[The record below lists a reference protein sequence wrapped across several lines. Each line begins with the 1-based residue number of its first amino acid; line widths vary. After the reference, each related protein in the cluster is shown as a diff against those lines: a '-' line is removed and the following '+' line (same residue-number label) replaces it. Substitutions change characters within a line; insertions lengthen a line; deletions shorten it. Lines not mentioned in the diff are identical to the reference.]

1 MKNIKSI
8 IITTSIMTI
17 MAITGVWAETGQ
29 TNPQQP
35 VASQQAEGQAIFSDE
50 LEPHFRKAQEYFS
63 KRETGKAAEEIRK
76 EALFLK
82 EKSRG
87 DLGEKRR
94 CLVNAGENLEQLA
107 DRIGQGKVTCEKDLH
122 TTFARVHRDLAEY
135 YHHKASESWPKK
147 AISQVG
153 QNLKASALH
162 LESAW
167 KWSGHQL
174 ETGTRAAIDNAKH
187 LANKIV
193 EGAGWVAGEVSK
205 GIDDLGKEI
214 GKIGKSNKPESS
226 PSAIPVIPFE
236 EIKGPPIDFT
246 TAIIQVAKSNI
257 PAVVHIQVTERQEIP
272 NPLLPFEND
281 PFFRRY
287 FGLPKKM
294 PKKFEREL
302 IGVGTGM
309 IIDTEGHILTNNH
322 VVGGATKIQVLLS
335 DGTQYDAKVVGT
347 DPKTDLGVIKIS
359 AKKPL
364 PFLTFGDSDKV
375 EVGQWVVAIGQ
386 PRGLNQSVSQGIISA
401 KHRTGITDPTT
412 FQDFLQTDAAINP
425 GNSGGPL
432 LTLRGQVIGVNS
444 VIMSQSGGFEGI
456 GFAIPSNMAVHV
468 AKALITHGKVERGW
482 LGISIQELTPE
493 LAKSFGLATPKGALI
508 ADAMKGG
515 PADKAGIKRGDV
527 VLVYQDKEI
536 PDASTLRNDVAN
548 TPVGQEV
555 KVTVWRNGKRQE
567 IRVNVG
573 SLEDET
579 KRLAASLK
587 DRLGVV
593 VGPVTDQEAEKY
605 GLRSLEGVMVQWV
618 DSKGPLGQVGFEAGD
633 IILAVNGHP
642 IKGVESFVTMVITL
656 PHHQKIVLLAL
667 DHRTGQTGSVQTE
680 VP

>member
-1 MKNIKSI
+1 MKYMKSI

-29 TNPQQP
+29 TKSQQH
-35 VASQQAEGQAIFSDE
+35 VASQQAKGQAIFSDE
-50 LEPHFRKAQEYFS
+50 LDVHFRKAQEYFL
-63 KRETGKAAEEIRK
+63 KKETAKAAAEIRK
-76 EALFLK
+76 GVLFLK

-87 DLGEKRR
+87 ALGETRR
-94 CLVNAGENLEQLA
+94 FLLNAGQNLEQLA
-107 DRIGQGKVTCEKDLH
+107 DRIEQGKATYEKDLRP
-122 TTFARVHRDLAEY
+122 TFARVHQDLAEH
-135 YHHKASESWPKK
+135 YHDRASESWSKK

-174 ETGTRAAIDNAKH
+174 EAGASAAIDNAKH
-187 LANKIV
+187 LANKIAA
-193 EGAGWVAGEVSK
+193 GTGWVAGEVNK
-205 GIDDLGKEI
+205 GIDDIGKEI
-214 GKIGKSNKPESS
+214 GKIGESNKPESS
-226 PSAIPVIPFE
+226 PSAVPVIPFE
-236 EIKGPPIDFT
+236 EIKGPPLDFT

-257 PAVVHIQVTERQEIP
+257 PAVVHIQVTERQEVP

-309 IIDTEGHILTNNH
+309 IIDSEGHILTNNH

-335 DGTQYDAKVVGT
+335 DGTQYDARVVGT

-401 KHRTGITDPTT
+401 KHRTGITDPST

-444 VIMSQSGGFEGI
+444 AIFSQSGGFEGI
-456 GFAIPSNMAVHV
+456 GFSIPSNMAAHV

-482 LGISIQELTPE
+482 LGVSIQELTPE
-493 LAKSFGLATPKGALI
+493 LAKSFGLETSKGALI

-515 PADKAGIKRGDV
+515 PADKAGIERGDV
-527 VLVYQDKEI
+527 VLVYRGKEI
-536 PDASTLRNDVAN
+536 SDASALRNDVAN
-548 TPVGQEV
+548 TPIGQEV
-555 KVTVWRNGKRQE
+555 NVTVWRNGKRQQ
-567 IRVNVG
+567 IRVKVG

-605 GLRSLEGVMVQWV
+605 GLRSLEGVVIQWV
-618 DSKGPLGQVGFEAGD
+618 DSKGPLGQVGFEVGD

-656 PHHQKIVLLAL
+656 PHHQKIALLAL

-680 VP
+680 VL